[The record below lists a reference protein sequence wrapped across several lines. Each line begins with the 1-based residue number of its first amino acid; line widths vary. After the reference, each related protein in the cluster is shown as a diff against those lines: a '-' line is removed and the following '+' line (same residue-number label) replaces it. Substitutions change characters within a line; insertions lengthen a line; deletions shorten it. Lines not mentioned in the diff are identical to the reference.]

1 MALKTYDLKDV
12 ICTYGPHRFK
22 GFDEGPAITLTPVE
36 DIYKEKVGADGETTR
51 ARTNNNNYEASIKL
65 MGNSS
70 IHLQMINTTF
80 RNSALNGVTFPF
92 QLISIATGETYTCA
106 NAYVKRLP
114 TCSKSKQPKK
124 LSAKS
129 AKQTASSAITK
140 QKLSAS
146 SKPAKS
152 ISI

>member
-22 GFDEGPAITLTPVE
+22 GFDEGSAITLTPVE
-36 DIYKEKVGADGETTR
+36 DIYKAKVGADGETTR
-51 ARTNNNNYEASIKL
+51 SRTNNNNYEASIKL

-92 QLISIATGETYTCA
+92 QLVSIATGETYTCA
-106 NAYVKRLP
+106 NAYVTRLP
-114 TCSKSKQPKK
+114 DAEFAQEMTAREWK
-124 LSAKS
+124 LYLPDCKISAGE
-129 AKQTASSAITK
+129 ALLTTEFF
-140 QKLSAS
+140 
-146 SKPAKS
+146 
-152 ISI
+152 